1 MGALQFQSPKME
13 RVRAIKISFDMEVYF
28 KKGCMVVEKKL
39 RSKGNENWGN
49 TDDTDRRDLQGLNG

>member
-1 MGALQFQSPKME
+1 
-13 RVRAIKISFDMEVYF
+13 
-28 KKGCMVVEKKL
+28 MVVEKKL